1 MMRRREFITLLGGAA
16 AAWPLIA
23 RAQQT
28 TKLPVV
34 GVLSPFIDA
43 ESAFLA
49 DLREG
54 LREHGYTEGRNVRI
68 EYRSAEGKVELLA
81 GLAADLVRRN
91 VDIIVTS
98 SAPAI
103 QIARQAT
110 NKIPIVMAR
119 VGDAVDQG
127 LVVSLA
133 RPGGNITGL
142 SWFAR
147 ELSAKSLEV
156 LKDALPAMS
165 HVAILREAAGGA
177 ASATAAGTAARR
189 LGVKADLFQ
198 AREPDEIETAFSAM
212 TAAGVDALTVLE
224 GLMISNNAKLV
235 TGLAGRAR
243 LPAIF
248 FDPAFVDAGGLMSYG
263 PNFTEMHR
271 RAAYF
276 VDRILKGAK
285 PGDLPVQQPTKFE
298 LVINLRAAK
307 ALGLTIPPALL
318 FRADRVVE

>member
-1 MMRRREFITLLGGAA
+1 MRRREFITVLAGAA
-16 AAWPLIA
+16 AALPLAA
-23 RAQQT
+23 RAQQ

-103 QIARQAT
+103 HIARQAT

-127 LVVSLA
+127 FVASLA

-142 SWFAR
+142 SWFAP
-147 ELSAKSLEV
+147 ELSAKSLQI
-156 LKDALPAMS
+156 LKDAFPAMS

-177 ASATAAGTAARR
+177 ASAIAAGTAARR
-189 LGVKADLFQ
+189 LGVKPSLFQ

-212 TAAGVDALTVLE
+212 TAAGVDALAVLE

-235 TGLAGRAR
+235 TGLAARAR

-276 VDRILKGAK
+276 VDRIVKGAK
-285 PGDLPVQQPTKFE
+285 SGDLPVEQPTKFE
-298 LVINLRAAK
+298 LVINLRAAT
-307 ALGLTIPPALL
+307 ALGFTIPPALL

>member
-1 MMRRREFITLLGGAA
+1 MRRREFISLLGGAA
-16 AAWPLIA
+16 VAWPLIA

-28 TKLPVV
+28 TKLPLV

-43 ESAFLA
+43 ESPFLA
-49 DLREG
+49 DFRDG
-54 LREHGYTEGRNVRI
+54 LREFGYAEGRNIKI
-68 EYRSAEGKVELLA
+68 EYRSAEGKVELLP
-81 GLAADLVRRN
+81 GLAVDLVRRN

-103 QIARQAT
+103 QIARQT
-110 NKIPIVMAR
+110 TKKIPIVMAK

-127 LVVSLA
+127 FVASLA
-133 RPGGNITGL
+133 HPGGNITGA
-142 SWFAR
+142 SWLAP
-147 ELSAKSLEV
+147 EMSAKSLEI
-156 LKDALPAMS
+156 LKDAVPGMS

-177 ASATAAGTAARR
+177 ASATAAATAARR

-198 AREPDEIETAFSAM
+198 ARTPDEVESAFTAMGEAR
-212 TAAGVDALTVLE
+212 VNALAVLE
-224 GLMISNNAKLV
+224 GLMIFNNAKLIA
-235 TGLAGRAR
+235 GLAARAR
-243 LPAIF
+243 LPTVF

-263 PNFTEMHR
+263 PNFTKMHR

-285 PGDLPVQQPTKFE
+285 PGDLPVEQPTKFE
-298 LVINLRAAK
+298 LVMNLRAAK
-307 ALGLTIPPALL
+307 ALGLTMPPMLL